1 MTRCETFCPVVLL
14 ARFFRGNYEASL
26 VVRQW
31 TPGGDIRKGST
42 IKARGAAPSANMA
55 ARNDCYDDDDD
66 YDRWDD
72 DAVELKISC
81 HVVSIR
87 PLRKALELDGS
98 NVTLQAMAG
107 ITSSHINPNNFE
119 KMRVPF
125 AFQVFGDKVL
135 NALRLYETEL
145 ERNCGSIQPV
155 LIFFG
160 MIRDI
165 MEIMASRFPRQPRRP
180 DSASEDKLLSFLT
193 YLTEWELHA
202 GGRGGFLSALL
213 RLA

>member
-1 MTRCETFCPVVLL
+1 MQAVPGLCDASRDFVSDFPHLIKCLRNGLL
-14 ARFFRGNYEASL
+14 KSSFNTPAGEVSL
-26 VVRQW
+26 
-31 TPGGDIRKGST
+31 
-42 IKARGAAPSANMA
+42 
-55 ARNDCYDDDDD
+55 
-66 YDRWDD
+66 
-72 DAVELKISC
+72 
-81 HVVSIR
+81 R

-107 ITSSHINPNNFE
+107 ITSRHTNPNNFE

-135 NALRLYETEL
+135 NGLRLYETEL
-145 ERNCGSIQPV
+145 ERNCGSIEPV

-165 MEIMASRFPRQPRRP
+165 IEIMTSRFPRQALLPG
-180 DSASEDKLLSFLT
+180 SASEDKLLSFLT

-202 GGRGGFLSALL
+202 GGR
-213 RLA
+213 